1 MRRTLALAACGFM
14 LFAHHATAQAPIK
27 IGMILTMS
35 GGLADGGR
43 QILGGANLYLS
54 EIGGEVGGRKIE
66 LIIRDD
72 QGLADVSKRLAQE
85 MVTQDK
91 VAIISGI
98 ALTPLALAI
107 APVVTASKTPA
118 VILGAGTSMITER
131 SPYFVRASFT
141 LPQQTFPL
149 AEYVAR
155 QGAKTAVTLVSD
167 YGPGVDA
174 ETSFK
179 LAFEKMG
186 GKVVEQLRAPFGS
199 ADYAPYLQRAADRR
213 PDILFLFAPGS
224 QGGPLMRQASE
235 RGILASGIKV
245 VGIGDISEDQELN
258 AMPDTMLGLVT
269 SHFYSAAHPSALNR
283 KFVTAFRKTVGIR
296 PNFLGVSGY
305 DGMRLM
311 VEAIR
316 KTGGDLN
323 GDKLVDAMR
332 GQAWESPRGPMSIDP
347 ETRDVI
353 QDVYIR
359 RVERKD
365 GELYNIEFDKIRA
378 VKDPFHGAAAAAK

>member
-1 MRRTLALAACGFM
+1 
-14 LFAHHATAQAPIK
+14 
-27 IGMILTMS
+27 
-35 GGLADGGR
+35 
-43 QILGGANLYLS
+43 
-54 EIGGEVGGRKIE
+54 
-66 LIIRDD
+66 
-72 QGLADVSKRLAQE
+72 
-85 MVTQDK
+85 
-91 VAIISGI
+91 
-98 ALTPLALAI
+98 
-107 APVVTASKTPA
+107 
-118 VILGAGTSMITER
+118 
-131 SPYFVRASFT
+131 
-141 LPQQTFPL
+141 
-149 AEYVAR
+149 
-155 QGAKTAVTLVSD
+155 
-167 YGPGVDA
+167 
-174 ETSFK
+174 
-179 LAFEKMG
+179 
-186 GKVVEQLRAPFGS
+186 
-199 ADYAPYLQRAADRR
+199 
-213 PDILFLFAPGS
+213 
-224 QGGPLMRQASE
+224 
-235 RGILASGIKV
+235 
-245 VGIGDISEDQELN
+245 
-258 AMPDTMLGLVT
+258 MPDTMLGLVT